1 MRKPSKKE
9 FLRLNNIVPAASAI
23 PRPSRKRPPRNTKM
37 YAEAISM
44 KENMKGTAILVN
56 GRRIKAVDGVWYLE
70 GHWMIVWDANR
81 EPYRA
86 VQQTVET
93 ECSGH
98 DEILIPD
105 DLTIYERNM
114 LRYLAR
120 PNKTAGVTPAACD
133 WAITLSEDA
142 SFIMDRRAQ
151 APPHFDNPR

>member
-1 MRKPSKKE
+1 MESP
-9 FLRLNNIVPAASAI
+9 LSAVLCAGVVLLCSFEWLWGFV
-23 PRPSRKRPPRNTKM
+23 SRKSVQDT
-37 YAEAISM
+37 
-44 KENMKGTAILVN
+44 V
-56 GRRIKAVDGVWYLE
+56 
-70 GHWMIVWDANR
+70 ANR